1 VPTLKSWI
9 FYLILSLFLLNGC
22 SSKNDTSYDLRKDR
36 SAPQYMSNPYSGR
49 DQIPNNLVN
58 RNPSSLDTKKS
69 GVIVNSNARLDM
81 AKARK
86 IIGQTKEFKPDTIYI
101 NGNRMWVAVYKRG
114 TLMEREKIADEAR
127 LHRMLVNAFPH
138 YNIEVRVQEKRR

>member
-36 SAPQYMSNPYSGR
+36 SAPQYMSNPYSSR
-49 DQIPNNLVN
+49 EQIPNNLVN
-58 RNPSSLDTKKS
+58 RNPSSLDTKS
-69 GVIVNSNARLDM
+69 GVIVNSNARLDT

-86 IIGQTKEFKPDTIYI
+86 IIGRTKEFKPDTVYI

-114 TLMEREKIADEAR
+114 ILMEREKIADEAR
-127 LHRMLVNAFPH
+127 LHRMLVKAFPH
-138 YNIEVRVQEKRR
+138 YNIEVRVQEERR